1 MSGPKPPPIAVAP
14 PPPAPP
20 DPRRGG
26 RVGAGVAA
34 AGFTLLEMMIV
45 SVILGTLAALALP
58 RLNEALHRAQVAR
71 AVAEVKMIEVE
82 LYDHWS
88 ENGTLPDGLAGI
100 GRGTLM
106 DPWGRPY
113 RYLRIAG
120 GESKGAGQYRKDRF
134 LVPLNSDFDLYS
146 MGRDGQTQ
154 GPLSAAASQDDVV
167 RANDGGFVGLASEY

>member
-1 MSGPKPPPIAVAP
+1 M
-14 PPPAPP
+14 
-20 DPRRGG
+20 
-26 RVGAGVAA
+26 
-34 AGFTLLEMMIV
+34 LEMMIV

-71 AVAEVKMIEVE
+71 AVAEVKMVEIE

-88 ENGTLPDGLAGI
+88 EKGALPTSLTDI

-120 GESKGAGQYRKDRF
+120 GDASVGEFRKDRF
-134 LVPLNSDFDLYS
+134 LVPLNSDFDLFS
-146 MGRDGQTQ
+146 MGRDGRSQS
-154 GPLSAAASQDDVV
+154 PLSAATSQDDVV
-167 RANDGGFVGLASEY
+167 RANDGSFVGLASEY